1 MVKSELGEWRR
12 THYSKEL
19 DSSLKESDVVPALSA
34 RGDTVA
40 IQREGL
46 ALPFSVRNWR
56 AGDVVRP
63 LGLGGRKKVQD
74 LFVDQKIPRKRR
86 NLIPIVTDSKGEIV
100 WVVGQTVGDDFRV
113 TDADRGVLTLKVM
126 QIGDLS

>member
-1 MVKSELGEWRR
+1 MRSSGMAWRFP
-12 THYSKEL
+12 L
-19 DSSLKESDVVPALSA
+19 
-34 RGDTVA
+34 
-40 IQREGL
+40 
-46 ALPFSVRNWR
+46 SVRNWR

-74 LFVDQKIPRKRR
+74 LFVDQKIPRKLR